1 MARKK
6 SPIKT
11 ISKTIN
17 DISDSPVRV
26 LPPVEEDAADV
37 QESEDEEASENSA
50 EARRPTSPDLD
61 PTSPDL
67 DIAAIYEGIGDLKR
81 VEENITDIKRTQ
93 TDLENEFATVK
104 ADYSKRIKTV
114 KAVLDDN
121 INALEKLTHTEVFD
135 RDRGQVYLVHN
146 SKVGAAEDYI
156 RTIAET
162 DDAEERE
169 DWIRRLD
176 GIAKT
181 SRAVEFEDSQEAL
194 PFAAEG

>member
-11 ISKTIN
+11 ISKTVN

-37 QESEDEEASENSA
+37 QESEDEEASENPA
-50 EARRPTSPDLD
+50 EARR

-67 DIAAIYEGIGDLKR
+67 DIAAIYEGIGDLKK